1 MLQWIKLLNMLL
13 ITLQTVKKI
22 SLNLN
27 FSIRSQKRFLI
38 FFGISSESLFYVDLG
53 ISKHVFLLFFVSF
66 IVVSTI
72 VTLIQGYISHKKNI
86 PNKFMSIIE
95 MFVIYLRDDVLK
107 NFIGDKEYRSWAPLV
122 YTIFFFVLFGNVLG
136 LIPIFD
142 LTGLIGKIG
151 YKAEML
157 GKDNIL
163 YLLSKGGHTVTA
175 NKLLKA
181 KI

>member
-1 MLQWIKLLNMLL
+1 MLYRSTLWSFMTAMCRSRARKYWVAQISQTNDASLLEKL
-13 ITLQTVKKI
+13 
-22 SLNLN
+22 
-27 FSIRSQKRFLI
+27 
-38 FFGISSESLFYVDLG
+38 
-53 ISKHVFLLFFVSF
+53 FV
-66 IVVSTI
+66 
-72 VTLIQGYISHKKNI
+72 
-86 PNKFMSIIE
+86 E

-175 NKLLKA
+175 NVNVTFKSLFKRRASNSHLR
-181 KI
+181 